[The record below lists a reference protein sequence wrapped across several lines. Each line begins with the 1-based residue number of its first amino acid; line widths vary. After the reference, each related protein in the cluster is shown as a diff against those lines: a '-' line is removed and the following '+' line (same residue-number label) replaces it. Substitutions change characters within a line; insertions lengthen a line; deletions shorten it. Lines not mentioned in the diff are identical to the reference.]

1 MGLILQLIAAS
12 IALFF
17 AVAAAFATDPWRATR
32 ALLVTAVA
40 VSALILARFD
50 AAAVAALLLLMQG
63 GLAVVRATHPAS
75 PQPAQGLRRRPLAAA
90 MAALLGIGLL
100 LALHAG
106 PVVDANAEMAAAAG
120 AGEIVA
126 VAALSAL
133 AVGLGLLALLM
144 PRRSEAGS

>member
-50 AAAVAALLLLMQG
+50 AAGVAALLLLMQG
-63 GLAVVRATHPAS
+63 GLAVVRAMHPAS
-75 PQPAQGLRRRPLAAA
+75 PQPAQGRPLAAA

>member
-63 GLAVVRATHPAS
+63 GLAVVRAMHPAS
-75 PQPAQGLRRRPLAAA
+75 PQPAQGRPLAAA